1 MSPIVTDTHSLLWFL
16 SRSPRL
22 SRVAHDAMQSAL
34 SEGHPLLVPSIC
46 LVEII
51 YLTEK
56 QRIPAEGL
64 ERLHGH
70 LDEPDSGLLL
80 VPLDLGVT
88 QALQT
93 ISRLDVPDMPDRII
107 AATALRLGL
116 PLVSADRKIRASI
129 VETIW

>member
-1 MSPIVTDTHSLLWFL
+1 
-16 SRSPRL
+16 
-22 SRVAHDAMQSAL
+22 MQSAL

-56 QRIPAEGL
+56 QRIPAEAL
-64 ERLHGH
+64 DRLRDH
-70 LDEPDSGLLL
+70 LAQPDSGLLL

-88 QALQT
+88 QALQE

-107 AATALRLGL
+107 AATALHLRL